1 MKGRQVILGQ
11 LWGREAAALMVDG
24 RIEDLI
30 LDLSALT
37 PLPPGAVCRAVV
49 DRLVKGQGGVFVRLP
64 EGERGFLRDARGM
77 AEGQG
82 LIVQISGAAEEG
94 KAIPV
99 TGRVLFRGQT
109 AIATP
114 GAPGVNVSRRIRDDE
129 ARARLVRL
137 GEAALEAAGAPA
149 GLGLVMRSAA
159 EAAGDETVADET
171 QSLAEMAAAV
181 MADRSGRPELLVDA
195 DTPWRAAWV
204 DWAEPAPDD
213 VDDSD
218 DSFETHGVIAA
229 VETLLDPELDL
240 PGGGFAVI
248 EATRAL
254 VAVDVN
260 TGRDTTPAAALK
272 ANIALARD
280 LPRQLRL
287 RGLGG
292 QVVIDFAPM
301 PKRDRGTLDQV
312 LRAAFRAEGTETTL
326 VGWTA
331 MGLYEL
337 SRKRDRAPLA
347 ALAEAAG
354 MEEAPE

>member
-1 MKGRQVILGQ
+1 MKGRQVVLGQ
-11 LWGREAAALMVDG
+11 HWGREAAALMVDG
-24 RIEDLI
+24 RVEDIL

-37 PLPPGAVCRAVV
+37 PLPPGAICRAVV

-64 EGERGFLRDARGM
+64 EGERGFLRDARRLS
-77 AEGQG
+77 EGQT
-82 LIVQISGAAEEG
+82 LIVQVSGVADDG

-99 TGRVLFRGQT
+99 TQRVLFRGQT

-114 GAPGVNVSRRIRDDE
+114 GAPGVNVSRRIRE
-129 ARARLVRL
+129 ESQRVRLTAL
-137 GEAALEAAGAPA
+137 GEAALRAADAPET
-149 GLGLVMRSAA
+149 LGLVMRSVAA
-159 EAAGDETVADET
+159 TTDDETIAEEAGALAALAT
-171 QSLAEMAAAV
+171 QV
-181 MADRSGRPELLVDA
+181 MADNIGRPELLVDA
-195 DTPWRAAWV
+195 EQPWRAAWI
-204 DWAEPAPDD
+204 DWADPAPDAI
-213 VDDSD
+213 DDSEN
-218 DSFETHGVIAA
+218 SFDLHGVGAA
-229 VETLLDPELDL
+229 IDSLLDPELDL

-272 ANIALARD
+272 SNIALARD

-312 LRAAFRAEGTETTL
+312 LRAAFKADGTETTL
-326 VGWTA
+326 IGWTA

-337 SRKRDRAPLA
+337 NRKRDRVPLA
-347 ALAEAAG
+347 AVAFAEDA
-354 MEEAPE
+354 EE

>member
-1 MKGRQVILGQ
+1 MKGRQVILGH

-24 RIEDLI
+24 QLQDLM

-37 PLPPGAVCRAVV
+37 PLPPGAICRAVV

-64 EGERGFLRDARGM
+64 DGERGFLREAKGLS
-77 AEGQG
+77 EGQG
-82 LIVQISGAAEEG
+82 LIVQVSGAAEDG

-99 TGRVLFRGQT
+99 SARVLFRGQT

-114 GAPGVNVSRRIRDDE
+114 GAPGVNVSRRIRDE
-129 ARARLVRL
+129 AARARLVAL
-137 GEAALEAAGAPA
+137 GTAALTDESAPDT
-149 GLGLVMRSAA
+149 LGLVMRTAA
-159 EAAGDETVADET
+159 VLADDKTVQDEAAG
-171 QSLAEMAAAV
+171 LAAMAAQV
-181 MADRSGRPELLVDA
+181 MADVAGRPELLVDA
-195 DTPWRAAWV
+195 ENPWRAAWI
-204 DWAEPAPDD
+204 DWADPAPDD

-218 DSFETHGVIAA
+218 GNFEAHGVVAA
-229 VETLLDPELDL
+229 IEALLDPELDL

-312 LRAAFRAEGTETTL
+312 LRAAFKAEGTETTL
-326 VGWTA
+326 IGWTA

-337 SRKRDRAPLA
+337 NRKRDRAPLL
-347 ALAEAAG
+347 ALAEA
-354 MEEAPE
+354 EAE

>member
-1 MKGRQVILGQ
+1 MKGRQVVLGH

-24 RIEDLI
+24 RLEDLI

-37 PLPPGAVCRAVV
+37 PLPPGSICRAVV
-49 DRLVKGQGGVFVRLP
+49 DRLVKGQGGVFLRLP
-64 EGERGFLRDARGM
+64 DGERGFLRDARGLT
-77 AEGQG
+77 EGQVM
-82 LIVQISGAAEEG
+82 IVQVSGAAEDG

-99 TGRVLFRGQT
+99 TSRVLFRGQT

-114 GAPGVNVSRRIRDDE
+114 GAPGVNVSRRIRDE
-129 ARARLVRL
+129 AARERLTALGTAAL
-137 GEAALEAAGAPA
+137 GEAGAPET
-149 GLGLVMRSAA
+149 LGLVMRTAA
-159 EAAGDETVADET
+159 LLAGDEAVRDEAA
-171 QSLAEMAAAV
+171 SLAGLASQV
-181 MADRSGRPELLVDA
+181 MEDRSGRPELLVDA
-195 DTPWRAAWV
+195 ETPWRAAWI
-204 DWAEPAPDD
+204 DWADPAPDD
-213 VDDSD
+213 VDDAEN
-218 DSFETHGVIAA
+218 SFETHGVTAA
-229 VETLLDPELDL
+229 IEALLDPELDL

-254 VAVDVN
+254 VAIDVN

-292 QVVIDFAPM
+292 QAVIDFAPM

-312 LRAAFRAEGTETTL
+312 LRAAFKADGTETTL
-326 VGWTA
+326 IGWTA

-337 SRKRDRAPLA
+337 ARKRDRAPLA
-347 ALAEAAG
+347 ALAEA
-354 MEEAPE
+354 EDDY